1 MVILSKIYALPTIMR
16 FQLLGKYA
24 VFFDKY

>member
-1 MVILSKIYALPTIMR
+1 MAILSKTYALPTIMR
-16 FQLLGKYA
+16 FQVLGKYA